1 MLKNVTEEVGIR
13 VESFA
18 GSTSPPGGLKNVDLA
33 ICTIEKANGLI
44 NRMIEE
50 GSLNQL
56 GIVVVDELHLIGDS
70 HRGYLLELLLTK
82 VLYASLRSDARA
94 SVQIVGMS
102 ATLPNLQLLAQWLRA
117 DLYRTDFRPIPLKEY
132 IKIGTLLLL
141 FHYKVQWSVQMV
153 GWSSKILVNE

>member
-1 MLKNVTEEVGIR
+1 MLKGVTEDVGIR

-18 GSTSPPGGLKNVDLA
+18 GSSSPPGGLKNVDLA

-50 GSLNQL
+50 GSLHQL

-82 VLYASLRSDARA
+82 VLYASLRSCDGMA

-102 ATLPNLQLLAQWLRA
+102 ATLPDLQLLAHWLRA

-132 IKIGTLLLL
+132 IKIGD
-141 FHYKVQWSVQMV
+141 
-153 GWSSKILVNE
+153 SKIGLKSCWIVG